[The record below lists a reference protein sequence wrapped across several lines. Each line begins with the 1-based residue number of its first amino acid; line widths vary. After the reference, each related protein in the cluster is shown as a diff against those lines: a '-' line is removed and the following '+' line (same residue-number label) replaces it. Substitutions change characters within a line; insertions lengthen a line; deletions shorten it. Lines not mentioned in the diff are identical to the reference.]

1 VSLVLDAKD
10 QELKSVSRKLREML
24 NGQSVVVRN
33 AAHLH
38 GLAAGL
44 KQGEVVIE
52 GQSGDYLGVLNDGA
66 TITVKGD
73 AGKYLADNMT
83 RGQVL
88 VEGEADYGAG
98 QYCYGGTV
106 VVQGNAGDFTA
117 TMNKGATII
126 IGGDVGR
133 EVGTYMLAGD
143 LVIVGNAGA
152 NLGNYLI
159 RGNIYVGGEW
169 ASLGHNTRLEPLTEE
184 DVQKLEGYF
193 TEHGI
198 QVDPRSFHKL
208 TALSVKPFYK

>member
-1 VSLVLDAKD
+1 VAFVLDASD
-10 QELKSVSRKLREML
+10 QELKTVSRQLREML
-24 NGQSVVVRN
+24 NEQPVVVKN

-44 KQGEVVIE
+44 KHGEVIIE
-52 GQSGDYLGVLNDGA
+52 GCSGDYLGVLNDGA

-83 RGQVL
+83 RGKVL

-106 VVQGNAGDFTA
+106 VIKGSAGDFTA

-126 IGGDVGR
+126 VGGDVGC
-133 EVGTYMLAGD
+133 EAGTYMLAGE
-143 LVIVGNAGA
+143 LIIVGNAGA

-159 RGNIYVGGEW
+159 RGSIYVGGEW
-169 ASLGHNTRLEPLTEE
+169 ASLGHNTRLEPLSEE
-184 DVQKLEGYF
+184 DVQRLKSYF
-193 TEHGI
+193 AEYGI
-198 QVDPRSFHKL
+198 QADPRRFRKL
-208 TALSVKPFYK
+208 IPLSTKPFYK